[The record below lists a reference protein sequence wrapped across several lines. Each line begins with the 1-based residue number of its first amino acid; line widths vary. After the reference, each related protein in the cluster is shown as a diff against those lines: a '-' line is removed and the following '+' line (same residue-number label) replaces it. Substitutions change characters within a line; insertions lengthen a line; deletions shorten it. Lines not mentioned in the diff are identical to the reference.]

1 MRSLGIDV
9 GGTSTKLALI
19 ENGNVLWTG
28 QSNFYS
34 RPDLAGLIQA
44 LREAAEGRVDRVDR
58 CGICVPGIQN
68 PERTMVIKSINLPAL
83 NGLPLIDLVHS
94 AFGSGITRLK
104 VCNDAISCA
113 SDVVVALG
121 LKGRTLVLAM
131 GTGVG
136 AAVLD
141 DGVPLL
147 VDGESPGHIG
157 MLDVSVGED
166 PPVGPD
172 GGAGSLEGY
181 VGVPALRRDYGQDVN
196 ATLAKLTADDVCMKA
211 LARAIRIGHA
221 LYRPN
226 HVVLAGGVG
235 IRLREKLP
243 IIRTLVD
250 TRLTSVARDD
260 RTLQCAVNDF
270 HAACGAA
277 RLSSL

>member
-1 MRSLGIDV
+1 MRSLGIDI
-9 GGTSTKLALI
+9 GGTSSKVAML
-19 ENGNVLWTG
+19 EDGKVLWTG
-28 QSNFYS
+28 QSGFYS
-34 RPDLAGLIQA
+34 KPDPAGLRQA
-44 LREAAEGRVDRVDR
+44 LLDAADGRVDRVDH

-68 PERTMVIKSINLPAL
+68 QERTMVIRSVNVPGLNNLPL
-83 NGLPLIDLVHS
+83 VDLVRG
-94 AFGSGITRLK
+94 AFPSVGRLK

-113 SDVVVALG
+113 SDVAVALG
-121 LKGRTLVLAM
+121 LKGRLLVLAM

-157 MLDVSVGED
+157 MLDVSVGEN
-166 PPVGPD
+166 PPIGPD

-181 VGVPALRRDYGQDVN
+181 IGVPALKRDYGQDVN
-196 ATLAKLTADDVCMKA
+196 ATLAKLTADDACMKA

-221 LYRPN
+221 MFRPH
-226 HVVLAGGVG
+226 HVVLAGGIG
-235 IRLREKLP
+235 TRLKEKLP
-243 IIRTLVD
+243 ILRKLVD
-250 TRLTSVARDD
+250 TNLTSIARED

-277 RLSSL
+277 RLSSR

>member
-1 MRSLGIDV
+1 MRSLGIDI
-9 GGTSTKLALI
+9 GGTSTKLAML
-19 ENGNVLWTG
+19 EEGNVLWTG
-28 QSNFYS
+28 QSGFYS
-34 RPDLAGLIQA
+34 KPDPAGLRKA
-44 LREAAEGRVDRVDR
+44 LLDAANGRVDRVDR

-68 PERTMVIKSINLPAL
+68 DERTMVLRSVNVPGL
-83 NGLPLIDLVHS
+83 NNLPLIDLVRG
-94 AFGSGITRLK
+94 AFPAVTQLK

-113 SDVVVALG
+113 ADAVVALG
-121 LKGRTLVLAM
+121 LSGRVLVLAM

-157 MLDVSVGED
+157 MLDVSVGD
-166 PPVGPD
+166 NPPIGPD
-172 GGAGSLEGY
+172 GGAGGLEGY
-181 VGVPALRRDYGQDVN
+181 FGVPALRRDYGDDVN
-196 ATLAKLTADDVCMKA
+196 ATLARLTADDACMKA

-221 LYRPN
+221 MFRPH

-235 IRLREKLP
+235 TRLREKLP
-243 IIRTLVD
+243 ILQLLVD
-250 TRLTSVARDD
+250 TNLTSIARPD

-277 RLSSL
+277 RLSSK